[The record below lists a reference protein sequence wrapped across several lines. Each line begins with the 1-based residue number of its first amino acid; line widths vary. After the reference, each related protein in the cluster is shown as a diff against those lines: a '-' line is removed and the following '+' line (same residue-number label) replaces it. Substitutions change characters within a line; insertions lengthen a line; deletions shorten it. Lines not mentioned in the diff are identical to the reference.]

1 MELDSSSAVLRQ
13 QTGRAASHVPETN
26 RPTITIEAKRGLR
39 SLGLGEL
46 SAHRELLYFLAW
58 RDIKV
63 RYKQTLL
70 GVLWAVIQPLAT
82 MVVFSVFF
90 GRLGNLPSDGLPYP
104 LFSLAAVVPW
114 QLFHYSLTFSSMSMV
129 TEARLITKV
138 YFPRLVIPLASVL
151 AGLVDFAIAMCV
163 LFVIMAFYGVTP
175 TTNIVLLPLFVGLVV
190 LAALSVGLWLS
201 ALNVRYR
208 DVRHAVPFFAQMWL
222 FASPVAYS
230 SNSVPEA
237 WQWLYGLN
245 PMAGVIEGFRWALL
259 GTAPPMATIY
269 VSALCSGAALV
280 GGLYY
285 FRYTEKSFADII

>member
-104 LFSLAAVVPW
+104 IFSLTAVVPW